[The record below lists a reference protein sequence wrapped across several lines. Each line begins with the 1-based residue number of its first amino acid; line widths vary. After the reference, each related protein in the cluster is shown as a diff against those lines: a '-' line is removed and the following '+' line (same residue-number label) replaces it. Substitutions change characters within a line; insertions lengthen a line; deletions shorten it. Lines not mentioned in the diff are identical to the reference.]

1 MTRHLLPL
9 LFALFLWWASTALII
24 VLYRLPRRT
33 YRLSFSG
40 ASLVG
45 IATLY
50 GIWAT
55 RADTSI
61 LSAYIAFT
69 CGTLAWGWQLA
80 GFYMG
85 YVTGPRQDVPHQH
98 PSDLIRFG
106 QAIHASLHH
115 ELAALAGAIVLTA
128 ISWGAD
134 NQLGLWTYLL
144 LWLMH
149 LAAKINIFLGA
160 RNFHAGLLPEHL
172 RHLGAF
178 FRYRPMNLFFPL
190 SVSAAVVVAALLGR
204 WAASPTATDFE
215 AIAAT
220 FLSFLTLLG
229 LLEIWLLM
237 VPPAGA
243 PWGEQQLNTE

>member
-1 MTRHLLPL
+1 MIRHLLPL
-9 LFALFLWWASTALII
+9 LYALFLWWTSTALII
-24 VLYRLPRRT
+24 FLYRLPRPT
-33 YRLSFSG
+33 YRFSFAG
-40 ASLVG
+40 ATLAGLAALVG
-45 IATLY
+45 LWVARDDT
-50 GIWAT
+50 GIPG
-55 RADTSI
+55 
-61 LSAYIAFT
+61 AYLGFT
-69 CGTLAWGWQLA
+69 CGIVAWGWQLS

-85 YVTGPRQDVPHQH
+85 FVTGPREEVMARH
-98 PSDLIRFG
+98 PSEFVRFA

-115 ELAALAGAIVLTA
+115 ELAALAGAGVLTA
-128 ISWGAD
+128 LSWGAA

-160 RNFHAGLLPEHL
+160 RNFHAGLLPDHL

-178 FRYRPMNLFFPL
+178 FRHRPMNAFFPL

-204 WAASPTATDFE
+204 WAADPASTDFE

-237 VPPAGA
+237 IPPAGT
-243 PWGEQQLNTE
+243 PWGEQRISAD